1 MSTFKYVVLFENCE
15 SCWPRHSYGHRW
27 TVVINIVNCCSSVA
41 ESDQKI
47 VRSYLLVS
55 MLHLR
60 VFDLVIMKFG
70 LERPK

>member
-1 MSTFKYVVLFENCE
+1 
-15 SCWPRHSYGHRW
+15 
-27 TVVINIVNCCSSVA
+27 VINIVNCCSSVA

-55 MLHLR
+55 MLHLL
-60 VFDLVIMKFG
+60 VFNLVIMKFG